1 MDNQDLIN
9 RKFRIK
15 FDHARYQG
23 YIYVGRIYSQY
34 DSGTEFGDILNVHL
48 ICGDKE
54 PELKMLCRKNI
65 GDPLEVYT
73 GDSGEVTLISEEECD
88 AIMAIWF
95 IQECNTGG

>member
-15 FDHARYQG
+15 FDHAGYQDN
-23 YIYVGRIYSQY
+23 IYAGRIYSQY
-34 DSGTEFGDILNVHL
+34 GSGTEFGDILNVHL

-54 PELKMLCRKNI
+54 PGLMMLYRRNI

-73 GDSGEVTLISEEECD
+73 GGSGEVTLISEEEYD
-88 AIMAIWF
+88 AIMAMWF